1 MLVFFLAMDISL
13 IRRFA
18 VAALAAS
25 VGAGAAAQDVETLV
39 RRFAIGYLTYV
50 PGATAEI
57 KASQSAETSVGA
69 YLAVTVVRSSLQK
82 EKSPEQLNL
91 LVDPKAKLAAVGMVF
106 PLPATQPAVSPD
118 TLPAYVEQ
126 MLPQLLRQL
135 LSTGVRVRWPGIPT
149 RLGPVVPLQAEV
161 ASGYGTVRMPIAV
174 SADARWLV
182 LGGTWPLDR
191 DPRAVRRE
199 ILANVPI
206 DWDPGHE
213 NAAVRV
219 VEFSDYQCPACKRG
233 WQALRPTFDSLG
245 DKVRHGMV
253 NWPIPSSHPWAFKAS
268 AGAVCVASM
277 SPDLLLEFKDEMY
290 RLQDTTTVETVDAAV
305 FAFVATRGLDEQ
317 VFRGCYMKDPG
328 MEKILRQM
336 EFGYRLG
343 VSGTPTYFANGEA
356 IPWWSTDW
364 ATRRIQAIIAAG
376 GKPEGASD
384 ITLAAPAPAPTPSP

>member
-1 MLVFFLAMDISL
+1 MDRSL
-13 IRRFA
+13 IRLFAAAALAVSAGSGATAQDIDALITRFA
-18 VAALAAS
+18 V
-25 VGAGAAAQDVETLV
+25 
-39 RRFAIGYLTYV
+39 GYLTYV

-57 KASQSAETSVGA
+57 KSSQPAESQVGP
-69 YLAVTVVRSSLQK
+69 YLAMTVVRSSLQK

-106 PLPATQPAVSPD
+106 PLPQVQPAVTAD

-126 MLPQLLRQL
+126 VLPQLLRQL
-135 LSTGVRVRWPGIPT
+135 LAAGVRVRWPGIPT

-161 ASGYGTVRMPIAV
+161 ASGYGTMRMPIAI

-199 ILANVPI
+199 ILASVPI
-206 DWDPGHE
+206 EWDPGHE
-213 NAAVRV
+213 GAVVKV

-233 WQALRPTFDSLG
+233 WQTLRPALDSFG
-245 DKVRHGMV
+245 EKVRHGMV

-268 AGAVCVASM
+268 AGAVCVANLA
-277 SPDLLLEFKDEMY
+277 PGLLLDFKDEMY
-290 RLQDTTTVETVDAAV
+290 RLQDTTTLDTVDAAV

-317 VFRGCYMKDPG
+317 AFRACYMKDQAL
-328 MEKILRQM
+328 EKVLRQM

-343 VSGTPTYFANGEA
+343 VTGTPTYFANGEA

-364 ATRRIQAIIAAG
+364 ATRRIQAIAAAG
-376 GKPEGASD
+376 GKPENAPD
-384 ITLAAPAPAPTPSP
+384 ITLAAPAPEPPPSR